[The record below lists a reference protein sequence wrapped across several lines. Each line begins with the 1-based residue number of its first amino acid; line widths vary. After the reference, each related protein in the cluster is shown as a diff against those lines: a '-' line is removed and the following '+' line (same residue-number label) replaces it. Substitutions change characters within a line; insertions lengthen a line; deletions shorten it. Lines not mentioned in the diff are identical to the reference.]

1 MCFQSKPPPKLEHI
15 HSNPSCQEAYI
26 CHTCWVAS
34 ISRQWGR
41 ENNSMWQ
48 TSLFLIACVRSI
60 SSLWTGT
67 AVEGVIQHL
76 WQVCSIDRREDERHA
91 RVRLCTCAYDR
102 ETKRLTAW
110 ILTSSFQSWLKLPFM
125 KPVVLL
131 SRQLSQWA
139 QTAKVTSPV
148 PLKTLAGTFFPY
160 LTSRSMNYKVEAPAM
175 IEFALCANIPC

>member
-1 MCFQSKPPPKLEHI
+1 
-15 HSNPSCQEAYI
+15 
-26 CHTCWVAS
+26 
-34 ISRQWGR
+34 
-41 ENNSMWQ
+41 MWQ

-60 SSLWTGT
+60 SSLWTGA

-102 ETKRLTAW
+102 EKKRLTAS
-110 ILTSSFQSWLKLPFM
+110 ILTSSFQSWLKFPFM

-160 LTSRSMNYKVEAPAM
+160 LTWITKSRRPSWLNLHCAPTSPVRNHCLVQLREALLLAKLWV
-175 IEFALCANIPC
+175 ALLT